1 VARQHVFPVC
11 SPASK
16 TFVPL
21 NKIEGGRSGQEASNI
36 YTETEDPNY
45 LFGENLDGTQL
56 TGGFL
61 YFDDTKSEFLFDLS
75 APLNT
80 DLITD
85 GSESF
90 SLVFPWQEQQQFNY
104 SLLWNEINGK
114 DHRVF
119 TAEPGSIFCVALK
132 GSIDEMWRDYLSL
145 PLWTYYGYGDNRN
158 TSPFVDSR
166 PYPPPSDK
174 LDFARF
180 YGGEWVTFMFTGTR
194 FVLLGSNN
202 WY

>member
-21 NKIEGGRSGQEASNI
+21 NKIEGGRSVQEANAI
-36 YTETEDPNY
+36 YIETEDPNY
-45 LFGENLDGTQL
+45 LFAENLDGTEL
-56 TGGFL
+56 GSGAFF
-61 YFDDTKSEFLFDLS
+61 FDDTKSEFLFDLS

-85 GSESF
+85 GSERF
-90 SLVFPWQEQQQFNY
+90 FIAFPWQEQQENNY
-104 SLLWNEINGK
+104 ILLWSEINGK
-114 DHRVF
+114 DHRVL

-132 GSIDEMWRDYLSL
+132 GSIDEMWRDYLVLSL
-145 PLWTYYGYGDNRN
+145 WIYYGYRDNRN
-158 TSPFVDSR
+158 TSPLVDYY
-166 PYPPPSDK
+166 YPQNSEK
-174 LDFARF
+174 LDNARC